1 MKLLPNG
8 RVRVF
13 DTFAYGGRGAWKE
26 VLPVDAREMLKAGT
40 VTLEDESEEPAP
52 APKKKAKAKASGKKA
67 KANGKK
73 NGNGK
78 KKVEP
83 TNYDV
88 SKNRLKTLCKEREIE
103 FGDQTKGE
111 LVELL
116 EAADAAAE

>member
-1 MKLLPNG
+1 MNVMKNG

-13 DTFAYGGRGAWKE
+13 DKYAYGGRGAWKE

-40 VTLEDESEEPAP
+40 VTLEDESEAP
-52 APKKKAKAKASGKKA
+52 PPPPKKA

-73 NGNGK
+73 KNGK
-78 KKVEP
+78 KKADAP
-83 TNYDV
+83 NYDV
-88 SKNRLKTLCKEREIE
+88 SKNKLKQLCTEREIE
-103 FGDQTKGE
+103 FGEETKGE

>member
-13 DTFAYGGRGAWKE
+13 DKLAYGGRGAWKE
-26 VLPVDAREMLKAGT
+26 VLPVDVREMLKVGT
-40 VTLEDESEEPAP
+40 VTLEDESEAP
-52 APKKKAKAKASGKKA
+52 PPPPKKG

-73 NGNGK
+73 GNSK
-78 KKVEP
+78 KKADAP
-83 TNYDV
+83 NYDV
-88 SKNRLKTLCKEREIE
+88 SKGRLKKLCKDRGIE
-103 FGDQTKGE
+103 FADQTKGE